1 MFNLLIR
8 LKIKNLAV
16 LKDIELDFDSGLT
29 VISGESGAGKSM
41 IIEAIRYLYGK
52 RASIED
58 IRYETDGALI
68 EGIFDFPESET
79 IRTLLAQNDIEEDEL
94 YIVKREVMQNRKSI
108 IKINSRMITLGA
120 LKDIMDEVVSIHSQS
135 SQSEALEHSKHI
147 LYLDRYIDAPDRASY
162 GKYQESFEEFKALE
176 ARIRELEYK
185 DKNRVQQLQMFQHQY
200 EELLAMDLVPDEEE
214 KLEEEISYLDNFE
227 KISNTL
233 SSIQAQLS
241 SEYAPQNMLYDI
253 HSHIETLSNFD
264 ENYKEYGDAILEA
277 YHTLD
282 ELGSRVGSDLSV
294 LDYDEQSLNAK
305 QSRLSD
311 INSLKRKYNKTLDEL
326 IEYRTTLAE
335 DIEQLGNIA
344 QSFEALQNRRSQAQK
359 RMEQYAK
366 DLHTFRLEQKHF
378 LENRIKKELNDLD
391 MPGADFEISVRE
403 GAFDPHG
410 YSDVEFLI
418 STNAGEPLKSMNRIA
433 SGGEIA
439 RVMLAL
445 RTIFTESD
453 AQSLLIL
460 DEIDTGVSGLVATR
474 MAEKM
479 QLLSK
484 SRQVISISHLPQAA
498 ALADHHLYVSKKTS
512 DQRTASAA
520 AYLNAEDHIYE
531 IARMLSGSDI
541 TEAALENAKT
551 LIHAKNKETN

>member
-1 MFNLLIR
+1 MLIR

-58 IRYETDGALI
+58 IRYETEGALI
-68 EGIFDFPESET
+68 EGVFDFPESET
-79 IRTLLAQNDIEEDEL
+79 IRALLAQNDIEEDEL

-147 LYLDRYIDAPDRASY
+147 LYLDRYIDIPDKSSY

-176 ARIRELEYK
+176 TRIKELEYK

-200 EELLAMDLVPDEEE
+200 EELENMDLVHDEEE

-233 SSIQAQLS
+233 SSIQSQLS
-241 SEYAPQNMLYDI
+241 SEYAPQNVLYDI

-264 ENYKEYGDAILEA
+264 ENYKEYGDIILEA

-282 ELGSRVGSDLSV
+282 ELSSRVGSDLST

-305 QSRLSD
+305 QLRLSD

-335 DIEQLGNIA
+335 DIEQLGNIS

-359 RMEQYAK
+359 RMENYAK

-403 GAFDPHG
+403 GAFDSYG

-512 DQRTASAA
+512 AQRTSSAA
-520 AYLNAEDHIYE
+520 AYLNAEDHVYE

-551 LIHAKNKETN
+551 LIQAKNREPN

>member
-1 MFNLLIR
+1 MLIR

-58 IRYETDGALI
+58 IRYETEGALI
-68 EGIFDFPESET
+68 EGVFDFPESDT
-79 IRTLLAQNDIEEDEL
+79 MRALLAQNDIEEDEL
-94 YIVKREVMQNRKSI
+94 YIVRREVMQNRKSI

-135 SQSEALEHSKHI
+135 SQSEALEHNKHI
-147 LYLDRYIDAPDRASY
+147 LYLDRYIDASDRASF

-185 DKNRVQQLQMFQHQY
+185 DKNRVQQLQMFKYEY
-200 EELLAMDLVPDEEE
+200 EELEAMDLVPDEEE

-241 SEYAPQNMLYDI
+241 SEYAPQNMLYEI

-264 ENYKEYGDAILEA
+264 ENYKEYGDTVLEA

-282 ELGSRVGSDLSV
+282 ELGSRVGSDLSA
-294 LDYDEQSLNAK
+294 LDYDEESLNAK

-326 IEYRTTLAE
+326 IEYRIALAE

-344 QSFEALQNRRSQAQK
+344 QSFEALQNRRAQAQK

-403 GAFDPHG
+403 GTFDPRG
-410 YSDVEFLI
+410 YSEVEFLI

-520 AYLNAEDHIYE
+520 AYLDADDHIYE

-551 LIHAKNKETN
+551 LIEAKNKETN